1 MKKKPN
7 KRDIPL
13 WVDYS
18 KIYRIMRL
26 FCLFMFAAL
35 VHVSAASYSQST
47 KLSLSGQNLTIEQV
61 LGRIEDQ
68 SDFSFFYNVKE
79 VDLSKI
85 VTLDVKNQSIEKVLN
100 LLMDGTDMTYT
111 INNKLIIIHRNKDA
125 GLSKFT
131 LQQNLTLTGKVT
143 NDQGEP
149 IPGATIVVQGTTNGT
164 ITDADGVYSLS
175 NVPPSGIVVFSFVG
189 MKSQEQAVNS
199 RTVINVKMV
208 EESIGIEEVVAIGYG
223 TMKKSDLTGSIGSVK
238 SENLVAKGSTSVM
251 EGLQGQVAGV
261 NIQQIS
267 SRAGDGFNIQIRG
280 KSSMQGGEPLY
291 VIDGVVCDNMNF
303 LNPMDI
309 EKIDVLKDA
318 SSTAIYGSRAT
329 NGVLM
334 ITTKKG
340 TEISDKTQT
349 TVSYDGYYGIR
360 NSAYMPDFMGGD
372 QFLKYRFSRYLTSSM
387 DASTGGTTW
396 TMTDANFRNFWN
408 ADSPVVKQ
416 IYADKNYTNWQDVV
430 LKDGQQQNHFVNI
443 AGNNKDISYRVGI
456 GYQNEDG
463 ILYDSYERWN
473 IKASLDAKVS
483 DQLTVGFNTNLATS
497 LQGRGS
503 LNSVLTG
510 FKMTPVMPAYYWEG
524 ENIGE
529 PILQPG
535 KDVAI
540 YPNGGGPT
548 SMINPIFDREN
559 STDDVRSYYVMA
571 NTYLQFTPV
580 KDVILKTTF
589 SPMYTTT
596 NNGVFYGVN
605 TENRRGKT
613 NYAEENKDEVFSYT
627 WDTQANFLKR
637 IGDHN
642 FNLLGLVSVYS
653 QKMEGSNMTVVDMP
667 FDVKWYNLSS
677 GTVQNQ
683 GSYYEKITMLSYV
696 ARLNYEYKGKYL
708 ATIASRWDGS
718 SKFKDGNRWGMFP
731 SAALAWRMS
740 EENFMTSAEWLT
752 NLKLRV
758 SYGITGNNALVGP
771 YDTQALADTKYYYNY
786 GSAVANGYG
795 YSLTNSNLTWEKT
808 NEINAGVDFGF
819 WNNRV
824 FGSVDVYHKI
834 SKDLLMEMDTP
845 FELGSSTGSIWS
857 NVGKV
862 KNSGIEAQLTTVNFR
877 KKDFTWTTS
886 FTFAH
891 NRNEIL
897 ELNGGKED
905 LTGNW
910 WFIGQ
915 PIDVVYGYVLDGVC
929 TAEEAAAI
937 AADATQKTKF
947 YEGEMKIKDV
957 DGSGTIDPNDKTI
970 QGHVEPSWTGS
981 FMSNI
986 NYKNFDFSF
995 SIYTAQGGKVYSP
1008 FMLEFASFTSRGQE
1022 RLNMDYYIPD
1032 GAPVLGEDGQISSQS
1047 GTHYGSYPFP
1057 TGGANNAGAGSFW
1070 LNSDQGSQYFVD
1082 NSYVKV
1088 KNIVLGYTLPKSV
1101 ISKMKISNFRVYLN
1115 VLNPF
1120 TFTDYKGFDPEWAD
1134 AAINDGTG
1142 GVSTRTYQI
1151 GVNVKF

>member
-1 MKKKPN
+1 MKKSQ
-7 KRDIPL
+7 KREASYWYVFKKTL
-13 WVDYS
+13 LL
-18 KIYRIMRL
+18 MRVTIIL
-26 FCLFMFAAL
+26 LLMGVFQ
-35 VHVSAASYSQST
+35 VSAITSYSQQTRITINSSNIR
-47 KLSLSGQNLTIEQV
+47 LSDILNEIEN
-61 LGRIEDQ
+61 Q
-68 SDFSFFYNVKE
+68 SKFYFLYNQDLINVDRKVSLNVEKQDIDVILDGLFNHTNVKYVINDRQIILTNLNE
-79 VDLSKI
+79 
-85 VTLDVKNQSIEKVLN
+85 IESV
-100 LLMDGTDMTYT
+100 
-111 INNKLIIIHRNKDA
+111 
-125 GLSKFT
+125 
-131 LQQNLTLTGKVT
+131 QQNTTITGKVT
-143 NDQGEP
+143 NAQGEP
-149 IPGATIVVQGTTNGT
+149 IPGATIVVKGTTNG
-164 ITDADGVYSLS
+164 IIANAEGSYSLS
-175 NVPPSGIVVFSFVG
+175 NVPAEGTVVFSFVG
-189 MKSQEQAVNS
+189 MKTQELEVNGRS
-199 RTVINVKMV
+199 VINIQML
-208 EESIGIEEVVAIGYG
+208 EETIGIEEIVAIGYG

-238 SENLVAKGSTSVM
+238 SENLVSKGSTSIM

-261 NIQQIS
+261 NIQQVS
-267 SRAGDGFNIQIRG
+267 SRSGDGFNIQIRG

-340 TEISDKTQT
+340 TEISGT
-349 TVSYDGYYGIR
+349 TKMNVSYDGYYGIK
-360 NSAYMPDFMGGD
+360 NSAYMPDFMDGD

-387 DASTGGTTW
+387 NAAAGSTTW
-396 TMTDANFRNFWN
+396 TMTDANLRNFWN
-408 ADSPVVKQ
+408 ADSPVIKQ
-416 IYADKNYTNWQDVV
+416 MYADKNYTNWQDIV
-430 LKDGQQQNHFVNI
+430 LRDGQQQNHFINI
-443 AGNNKDISYRVGI
+443 SGNSRDISYRVGV
-456 GYQNEDG
+456 GYQSEDG
-463 ILYDSYERWN
+463 ILYDGYERWN
-473 IKASLDAKVS
+473 LKASFDSKIN

-497 LQGRGS
+497 LQQRGS

-510 FKMTPVMPAYYWEG
+510 FKMTPAMPCYYWEG
-524 ENIGE
+524 ENAGE
-529 PILQPG
+529 LILQPG

-548 SMINPIFDREN
+548 SMINPVVDRKN
-559 STDDVRSYYVMA
+559 STDDVNSYYVMA
-571 NTYLQFTPV
+571 NTYFQYAPV
-580 KDVILKTTF
+580 KDIILKTTF
-589 SPMYTTT
+589 SPMYTKEH
-596 NNGVFYGVN
+596 NGIFYGVD

-613 NYAEENKDEVFSYT
+613 NYAEDNSDEVFSYT
-627 WDTQANFLKR
+627 WDTQANYLKKV
-637 IGDHN
+637 GDHS

-653 QKMEGSNMTVVDMP
+653 QKMEGNNMTVVDMP

-696 ARLNYEYKGKYL
+696 ARLNYDYKGRYL
-708 ATIASRWDGS
+708 ATISSRWDGS
-718 SKFKDGNRWGMFP
+718 SKFKKENRWGMFP

-740 EENFMTSAEWLT
+740 EESFMDDADWIT

-786 GSAVANGYG
+786 GSVVANGYG
-795 YSLTNSNLTWEKT
+795 YSLTNSELTWEKT
-808 NEINAGVDFGF
+808 NEINAGFDFGL

-824 FGSVDVYHKI
+824 YGSVDVYRKI

-862 KNSGIEAQLTTVNFR
+862 KNSGIEAQLTTVNI
-877 KKDFTWTTS
+877 KNKDFSWTTS

-891 NRNEIL
+891 NQNEIL

-929 TAEEAAAI
+929 TADEAAAI
-937 AADATQKTKF
+937 AADVSQKTKF
-947 YEGEMKIKDV
+947 YEGEMKIKDT
-957 DGSGTIDPNDKTI
+957 DGSGTIDPEDKTI

-981 FMSNI
+981 LTSNL
-986 NYKNFDFSF
+986 NYKNLDFSF
-995 SIYTAQGGKVYSP
+995 SIYTSQGSKVYSP
-1008 FMLEFASFTSRGQE
+1008 FMLEFASFTSRGQQ

-1032 GAPVLGEDGQISSQS
+1032 GAPILGSDGKIDYQNGPQV
-1047 GTHYGSYPFP
+1047 GSYPFP

-1070 LNSDQGSQYFVD
+1070 LNSQDGSQNFVD

-1088 KNIVLGYTLPKSV
+1088 KNISLGYTIPKSLT
-1101 ISKMKISNFRVYLN
+1101 SKIKISNFRVYLN

-1134 AAINDGTG
+1134 ATINDGAG
-1142 GVSTRTYQI
+1142 GISSRTYQI